1 MVTAVQFSASTQ
13 HHLGRGAPPER
24 LPERAQCG
32 SDRKLRMTRMAAPGG
47 CGQIRAPLTATV
59 KNTSVGAAEAD
70 LGCRL
75 HPSTTVASILPVWSS
90 PGRVGE
96 GRSVDVCCGLVG
108 LAGRL
113 GTRTGGAQG
122 ADRTGVRQG
131 RNTGDRWSFSRRL
144 VVGGR
149 AQNRLASG

>member
-32 SDRKLRMTRMAAPGG
+32 SDRRPRMARMAAPGG

-70 LGCRL
+70 LGCRR
-75 HPSTTVASILPVWSS
+75 A
-90 PGRVGE
+90 
-96 GRSVDVCCGLVG
+96 
-108 LAGRL
+108 AGR
-113 GTRTGGAQG
+113 GGADNKKGNRNGPEVALGSHVREGELRQSALGNPG
-122 ADRTGVRQG
+122 AVMM
-131 RNTGDRWSFSRRL
+131 F
-144 VVGGR
+144 
-149 AQNRLASG
+149 